1 MSFNEQLNKLCL
13 KNKTYLCVGL
23 DTDFSKIPEF
33 LKKEKESL
41 FLFNKEIIDATADLV
56 CSYKPQFAYYAAQRA
71 EDQLEKTI
79 HYIKEKYS
87 HIQVI
92 LDSKR
97 GDIDATATQYAKES
111 FERYQA
117 DAVTV
122 NPYMGFDTIKP
133 FADYQDKGVYVLC
146 KTSNPSSAD
155 FQNLKVEGGE
165 FLYQKVAMKAARDWN
180 KNKNVGLV
188 VGATFPE
195 EMKSIRS
202 LSEDLTFLVPGVGA
216 QGGDLEK
223 VLQMGLNKKG
233 LGLVINSSRG
243 IIYAG
248 QGQDFQQK
256 ARLAA
261 ESMVLE
267 MRKFFR

>member
-1 MSFNEQLNKLCL
+1 MLFIERLSQVAN
-13 KNKTYLCVGL
+13 KNKTFLCVGL
-23 DTDFSKIPEF
+23 DTDNSKIPEF
-33 LKKEKESL
+33 LQKNKESL
-41 FLFNKEIIDATADLV
+41 YLFNKEIIDATADLV
-56 CSYKPQFAYYAAQRA
+56 CSYKPQIAYYAAQGA
-71 EDQLEKTI
+71 EVQLEKTI
-79 HYIKEKYS
+79 HYIKDKYPQ
-87 HIQVI
+87 IQVI

-97 GDIDATATQYAKES
+97 GDIDATASQYAKES
-111 FERYQA
+111 FDRYQA

-133 FADYQDKGVYVLC
+133 FAEYKDKGVFVLC
-146 KTSNPSSAD
+146 KTSNPSSSD
-155 FQNLKVEGGE
+155 FQNLKIEGQ
-165 FLYQKVAMKAARDWN
+165 FLYQRVAEKCIQEWN
-180 KNKNVGLV
+180 QNQNMGLV

-195 EMKSIRS
+195 ELKALRS
-202 LSEDLTFLVPGVGA
+202 QSEDIPFLVPGVGA

-223 VLQMGLNKKG
+223 VLTHGLNQKG
-233 LGLVINSSRG
+233 QGLVINSSRG

-261 ESMVLE
+261 ESLVQG

>member
-1 MSFNEQLNKLCL
+1 MLFIERLNQVAT
-13 KNKTYLCVGL
+13 KNKTFLCVGL
-23 DTDFSKIPEF
+23 DTDSSKIPEF
-33 LKKEKESL
+33 LQKNKDSL
-41 FLFNKEIIDATADLV
+41 YVFNKEIIDATADLV
-56 CSYKPQFAYYAAQRA
+56 SSYKPQFAYYAAQGA
-71 EDQLEKTI
+71 ELQLEKTI
-79 HYIKEKYS
+79 HYIKDKYP

-111 FERYQA
+111 FDRYQA

-133 FADYQDKGVYVLC
+133 FADYKEKGVFVLC
-146 KTSNPSSAD
+146 KTSNPSSND
-155 FQNLKVEGGE
+155 FQNLKIDGQ
-165 FLYQKVAMKAARDWN
+165 FLYQRVAAKCIQEWN
-180 KNKNVGLV
+180 KNQNIGLV

-195 EMKSIRS
+195 ELKSLRTQGENIP
-202 LSEDLTFLVPGVGA
+202 FLVPGVGA

-223 VLQMGLNKKG
+223 VLTQGLNQKG
-233 LGLVINSSRG
+233 QGLVINSSRG

-261 ESMVLE
+261 ESLVQG